1 VSGDHLDRDGIPLP
15 TGPLEEASGGEVV
28 DLRPAGRARR
38 PVLPAAEL
46 AISSYREVAARVAAA
61 GEPRWLVQGLW
72 PADAYGV
79 LAAQEKAGKTWA
91 ALDLAVSVATGQPW
105 LDHFNCPTPGPVLV
119 FLGEGGERAT
129 VRRIEAIAT
138 SKGVDPDQLADQLRL
153 CFRVPRLAAPGAGS
167 ELAAIQAELAAHP
180 AALVVLDPLYL
191 AAAGASGSSLYDMGA
206 VLQAIQ
212 GVCQQAGCAL
222 LVVTHW
228 NKTGDGRGADRIS
241 GAGPAAWARVICSI
255 AVHYRGSDPDGASS
269 IVLEVELIGGELADT
284 RFRIRRRIHAEDP
297 ADLGAPLSYAVEVL
311 AVDDEDLDPAA
322 AALSKSRQWVLTALR
337 AGWDLQTVKQLGD
350 RLAQAGHPLKPRTIQ
365 TALGEL
371 EAAGL
376 AAGSEEGNGRARYWS
391 PTTPNLHAN
400 SAGDDQPGD
409 GGGRARHDPP
419 TNVQDRGLAESS
431 HGTISGALVRLVVAE
446 LRAVRSQNVLD
457 GSVSGRGCDVR
468 PDDLSWTCRLLRTTG
483 QATRS
488 G

>member
-1 VSGDHLDRDGIPLP
+1 VSDDQRDRDGIPLP
-15 TGPLEEASGGEVV
+15 TSPLEETAGGEVV
-28 DLRPAGRARR
+28 DLHPSGGRTRR

-46 AISSYREVAARVAAA
+46 AISSYGEVAARVAAA
-61 GEPRWLVQGLW
+61 GEPRWLIQGLW

-91 ALDLAVSVATGQPW
+91 ALDLAVSVATGRPW
-105 LDHFNCPTPGPVLV
+105 LEHFPCPTPGQVLI

-138 SKGVDPDQLADQLRL
+138 AKGIDPDQLADQLRL
-153 CFRVPRLAAPGAGS
+153 CFRVPRLAAPGAGG

-191 AAAGASGSSLYDMGA
+191 AAAGASGSNLYDMGA

-212 GVCQQAGCAL
+212 GVCQQSGSAL

-241 GAGPAAWARVICSI
+241 GAGPAAWARVICSVSVDHR
-255 AVHYRGSDPDGASS
+255 ASDDDGAST
-269 IVLEVELIGGELADT
+269 ILLGVEVIGGEIADT
-284 RFRIRRRIHAEDP
+284 RFRIRRRVQAEDP

-311 AVDDEDLDPAA
+311 ADDGLDLDSAA
-322 AALSKSRQWVLTALR
+322 AGLSPSRQWVLAALQGGG
-337 AGWDLQTVKQLGD
+337 AMQTVKQLGD
-350 RLAQAGHPLKPRTIQ
+350 RLAEAGRALKPRTIQ

-376 AAGSEEGNGRARYWS
+376 AQGSEEGNGRARYWS
-391 PTTPNLHAN
+391 PAA
-400 SAGDDQPGD
+400 SDDGA
-409 GGGRARHDPP
+409 GGG
-419 TNVQDRGLAESS
+419 T
-431 HGTISGALVRLVVAE
+431 GA
-446 LRAVRSQNVLD
+446 
-457 GSVSGRGCDVR
+457 
-468 PDDLSWTCRLLRTTG
+468 P
-483 QATRS
+483 
-488 G
+488 

>member
-1 VSGDHLDRDGIPLP
+1 MTSDHLDRDGIPLP

-28 DLRPAGRARR
+28 DLRPAAGRARR
-38 PVLPAAEL
+38 PVFPAAEL
-46 AISSYREVAARVAAA
+46 AVSSYREVAARVAAA
-61 GEPRWLVQGLW
+61 GEPRWLIQGIW

-105 LDHFNCPTPGPVLV
+105 LDHFACPSPGPVLV

-138 SKGVDPDQLADQLRL
+138 AKGIDPDQLADPLPL
-153 CFRVPRLAAPGAGS
+153 CFRVPRLAAPGAGG
-167 ELAAIQAELAAHP
+167 ELAAIQAELDSHP

-191 AAAGASGSSLYDMGA
+191 AAAGASGSNLYDMGA

-241 GAGPAAWARVICSI
+241 GAGPAAWARVICSVSI
-255 AVHYRGSDPDGASS
+255 HYRGSDPDGASNV
-269 IVLEVELIGGELADT
+269 VLGVELIGGEIADT
-284 RFRIRRRIHAEDP
+284 RFRIRRRVQADDP
-297 ADLGAPLSYAVEVL
+297 ADLGAPLAYAVEVL
-311 AVDDEDLDPAA
+311 AGDDEDLDLEPAA

-337 AGWDLQTVKQLGD
+337 AGGDMQTVKQLGD

-376 AAGSEEGNGRARYWS
+376 ATGSEEGNGRARYWS
-391 PTTPNLHAN
+391 PTTPD
-400 SAGDDQPGD
+400 AGEDGAGN
-409 GGGRARHDPP
+409 GGG
-419 TNVQDRGLAESS
+419 E
-431 HGTISGALVRLVVAE
+431 
-446 LRAVRSQNVLD
+446 
-457 GSVSGRGCDVR
+457 GRR
-468 PDDLSWTCRLLRTTG
+468 
-483 QATRS
+483 
-488 G
+488 

>member
-1 VSGDHLDRDGIPLP
+1 MTSDHHDRDGIPLP
-15 TGPLEEASGGEVV
+15 TGPLEDAAGGEVV
-28 DLRPAGRARR
+28 TLRAGAGRARR

-46 AISSYREVAARVAAA
+46 VVSSFGEVAARVAAA
-61 GEPRWLVQGLW
+61 GEPRWLIQGLW

-91 ALDLAVSVATGQPW
+91 ALDLAVSVACGQPW
-105 LDHFNCPTPGPVLV
+105 LDHFACPNPGPVLL

-138 SKGVDPDQLADQLRL
+138 AKGADSDQLADRLRL
-153 CFRVPRLAAPGAGS
+153 CFRVPRLAAPGAGG
-167 ELAAIQAELAAHP
+167 ELVAMEQELAAHP
-180 AALVVLDPLYL
+180 AVLVVLDPLYL
-191 AAAGASGSSLYDMGA
+191 AAAGASGSNLYDMGV

-212 GVCQQAGCAL
+212 GVCQAAGCAL

-241 GAGPAAWARVICSI
+241 GAGPAAWARVICSV
-255 AVHYRGSDPDGASS
+255 AVHYRGSDPDGAST
-269 IVLEVELIGGELADT
+269 VLLGVELIGGEIADT
-284 RFRIRRRIHAEDP
+284 RFRIRRRVRSDDP
-297 ADLGAPLSYAVEVL
+297 ADLGSALSYAVEVL
-311 AVDDEDLDPAA
+311 AADDDDQDLDPAA

-337 AGWDLQTVKQLGD
+337 DGGDLQTVKQLGD

-391 PTTPNLHAN
+391 PTTP
-400 SAGDDQPGD
+400 DD
-409 GGGRARHDPP
+409 
-419 TNVQDRGLAESS
+419 DRDSRGE
-431 HGTISGALVRLVVAE
+431 GT
-446 LRAVRSQNVLD
+446 
-457 GSVSGRGCDVR
+457 
-468 PDDLSWTCRLLRTTG
+468 P
-483 QATRS
+483 
-488 G
+488 